1 MSVFDELKKLSHDD
15 LLIQIDQFEKSQ
27 IEDEKEAFTKNGFD
41 LNNLHD
47 VFHAIY
53 VKNQNSLISNQKF
66 LELLQLILFNMED
79 ENSTTTNALN
89 RLVKE
94 KKNSEREKNWNV
106 LIETIREIMFKNK
119 KLRNIFIDCST
130 QTDLKIEQV
139 NIKKTTTIIREIEP
153 ESIKPVESVKVNNNN
168 NSNVVVKP
176 VEIVEKKDEEE
187 FAIDTNQPLSSKI
200 YFILSKSFGYI
211 FQWLFL
217 AIISLVQ
224 DTLTSYNNQIEKNHY
239 QQHHHHQQHNYES
252 VDSAT
257 QTNFLNHINLELKNK
272 LKPVT
277 NNNNN
282 NNSSSTTTTNT
293 TTTSTEVSYAH
304 IKLKDKEIKSNQN
317 QIMIPSNFKYSPPT
331 AKLLLSP
338 PPPPPPPPPPAK
350 TISIEFT
357 RRRSQSPSPP
367 PPPPPLL
374 TSRKTS
380 IDSSSS
386 KQQTP
391 ATTSPRTHM
400 PLKDKEFAFSL
411 ANVKL
416 RKVGESKN
424 KTSSSSSPTSN
435 ETNDT
440 DQDSPPIVSNKQ
452 VSFLMPPPPP
462 PPPPPP
468 MFPNSL
474 LAQILNPNA
483 HFARSTS
490 VPPEPAET
498 KEIELELNDHRKYYI
513 T

>member
-224 DTLTSYNNQIEKNHY
+224 DTLTSYNNQIEKDHY

-367 PPPPPLL
+367 PPPPLL

-386 KQQTP
+386 KQQAP